1 MAMGGANQ
9 PFIGTV
15 QGTLDAKGRVCIP
28 ATYRQILA
36 AQNTTGCYVC
46 PSFVEAALEAFGED
60 VLQSFH
66 QRLSQLDPFFSA
78 AHDDQAFAV
87 LSSSQH
93 LVLDEQGRVRLPDAV
108 IAHAGLKDRVTFVG
122 MGAKFQIWE
131 PSAFEAKRST
141 WIANARG
148 LRVNAPGGAVG

>member
-1 MAMGGANQ
+1 MSGLVQ
-9 PFIGTV
+9 PFLSTV
-15 QGTLDAKGRVCIP
+15 PGSLDSKGRVCIP
-28 ATYRQILA
+28 ATHRHLLV
-36 AQNTTGCYVC
+36 AQNTTGVYVC
-46 PSFVEAALEAFGED
+46 PSFIDPALDAFGQD
-60 VLQSFH
+60 LLDRINA
-66 QRLSQLDPFFSA
+66 RLASQDAFFSA
-78 AHDDQAFAV
+78 SFDDEATALIARTQS
-87 LSSSQH
+87 LPI
-93 LVLDEQGRVRLPDAV
+93 DENGRVRLPDAV

>member
-1 MAMGGANQ
+1 MAMAGAIQ

-28 ATYRQILA
+28 APYRQILA
-36 AQNTTGCYVC
+36 AQNTAGCYVC
-46 PSFVEAALEAFGED
+46 PSFVEPALEAFGED

-78 AHDDQAFAV
+78 THDDQAYAV
-87 LSSSQH
+87 MASSQL
-93 LVLDEQGRVRLPDAV
+93 LVLDEQGRVRLPDAI

-122 MGAKFQIWE
+122 MGVKFQIWE
-131 PSAFEAKRST
+131 PAAFAAKHST
-141 WIANARG
+141 LISNARG
-148 LRVNAPGGAVG
+148 LRVNASGGAVG

>member
-1 MAMGGANQ
+1 MAGAVQ

-15 QGTLDAKGRVCIP
+15 LGTLDAKGRVCIP
-28 ATYRQILA
+28 ASYRQILA
-36 AQNTTGCYVC
+36 AQNTEGVYVC
-46 PSFVEAALEAFGED
+46 PSFVEQALEAFGAD

-66 QRLSQLDPFFSA
+66 QRLSQLDPFFSP

-87 LSSSQH
+87 LSSSHH
-93 LVLDEQGRVRLPDAV
+93 LTFDEQGRVRLPDPV

-122 MGAKFQIWE
+122 MGSKFQIWE
-131 PSAFEAKRST
+131 PGAFEAKRAA

-148 LRVNAPGGAVG
+148 LRGHASGGAVG

>member
-28 ATYRQILA
+28 ANYRQILA

-148 LRVNAPGGAVG
+148 LRVNASGGAVG